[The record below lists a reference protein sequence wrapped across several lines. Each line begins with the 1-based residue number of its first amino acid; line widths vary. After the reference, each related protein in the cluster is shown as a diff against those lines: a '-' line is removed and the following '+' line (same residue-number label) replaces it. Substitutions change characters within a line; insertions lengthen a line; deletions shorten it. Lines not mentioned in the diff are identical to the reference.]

1 MSMRRL
7 MHKSSCVAAMIDYGG
22 LNEQWATVLQDQI
35 TAINQAIRDLSA
47 GEAIQVL
54 KIYAQHY
61 AEHDK
66 PDQEHPSPQERLC
79 NRRCR
84 EGCQRMIAWL
94 EPVAEDDAK
103 LLHSLPLSEET
114 RRDTVRFIESMYDV
128 HWIDAEAIFVLCDH
142 GTYHPV
148 AVMTEMFWHRLVD

>member
-1 MSMRRL
+1 MS
-7 MHKSSCVAAMIDYGG
+7 
-22 LNEQWATVLQDQI
+22 
-35 TAINQAIRDLSA
+35 
-47 GEAIQVL
+47 
-54 KIYAQHY
+54 
-61 AEHDK
+61 
-66 PDQEHPSPQERLC
+66 
-79 NRRCR
+79 
-84 EGCQRMIAWL
+84 
-94 EPVAEDDAK
+94 